1 MKTPSE
7 QRRQPCQARAQMKVA
22 LIFEATLRI
31 LEQEGEA
38 ALNTNRIAAVAGIS
52 IGTLYQYF
60 PDKDAVLV
68 ALVQEE
74 ISRCCDAIRA
84 GFAQLPASARYGDGQ
99 RADVLVR
106 VLLGAFGGK
115 VGARREL
122 VRALQARQLSL
133 AFDQYIIEQL
143 HGILPSL
150 PLPKAVLAILIRSL
164 LHTVDATLL
173 HDETMLQ
180 RPGLKL
186 ALIKTVQSLTRE
198 GMGLGMPTARV
209 RGRQPSLTA

>member
-1 MKTPSE
+1 MKE
-7 QRRQPCQARAQMKVA
+7 QPEIRRQPSQARAQMKVA

-31 LEQEGEA
+31 LEQEGQA

-68 ALVQEE
+68 ALVQDE
-74 ISRCCDAIRA
+74 IGRCCDAIRA

-115 VGARREL
+115 IGARREL
-122 VRALQARQLSL
+122 VRVLQARQLSF

-150 PLPKAVLAILIRSL
+150 PLPRAVLAILIRSL

-173 HDETMLQ
+173 HDEAMLQ

-198 GMGLGMPTARV
+198 DLGLPTARA
-209 RGRQPSLTA
+209 RSRQQALTA